1 MYVYSISA
9 SIYIVLLILLIILL
23 YCIVVYRLLLILA
36 DYFKLAG
43 DLPSF
48 LCIAFPL
55 LLIWCSGAEAA
66 ESLYTP
72 SLAQQME
79 GGGGGTTYTATAV
92 EEEALLARLD
102 SNNNNSSSGVGAKGG
117 SSAVVKGGIDCI
129 SLQRY
134 YYQHRYHTRIIP
146 WLLAQQQLHY
156 YGVVCT
162 LCARVH
168 NIDLIVP
175 IAHIERLGREVIE
188 YCTTHML
195 VNELSYIETPFN
207 KKLSVVRGI
216 RTGDPYTGNE
226 VVCSYVYCIVYI
238 HII

>member
-1 MYVYSISA
+1 MYC
-9 SIYIVLLILLIILL
+9 YI
-23 YCIVVYRLLLILA
+23 YRLLLILA

-66 ESLYTP
+66 EALYTP

-79 GGGGGTTYTATAV
+79 SSGGGGTTYTTTAV

-102 SNNNNSSSGVGAKGG
+102 SSNNSNSSGAVSAKG
-117 SSAVVKGGIDCI
+117 SSSTAVVKGGIDCI

-168 NIDLIVP
+168 NIDLVIP
-175 IAHIERLGREVIE
+175 ITHVERLGREVIE

-195 VNELSYIETPFN
+195 VNELSYIEAPFN
-207 KKLSVVRGI
+207 NKLSVVRGI
-216 RTGDPYTGNE
+216 RTGDPYTNQYTG
-226 VVCSYVYCIVYI
+226 YTTI
-238 HII
+238 